1 MVAPTGLCFGRN
13 GVGGKRIRQSSN
25 TNALSVAKVRIED
38 VGTQGRSNLEVR
50 GNLDVQTGLVE
61 PTGIEPA
68 TFSLRT
74 RRSTN

>member
-25 TNALSVAKVRIED
+25 TNALSVATLRIED
-38 VGTQGRSNLEVR
+38 VGTQRRPNLEVQ
-50 GNLDVQTGLVE
+50 GKLDVQIGLVE